1 MLPSRRRFTRPAPY
15 SAARCCD
22 TAGCEMSNRAVS
34 SFTAASPCVSDS
46 KIARR
51 LGSARARKIRSRA
64 ASASRIP
71 QCISDGLWIVN
82 MVLTPGR
89 DDSPAAGSA
98 QCDERPAVTLAVGA
112 IQFLSGE
119 GLHAL
124 LTLHDVHRRRVHR
137 GIALQRAAD
146 ACAG

>member
-1 MLPSRRRFTRPAPY
+1 
-15 SAARCCD
+15 
-22 TAGCEMSNRAVS
+22 MSNRAVS

-71 QCISDGLWIVN
+71 PCISDGLWIVN
-82 MVLTPGR
+82 VALTPGR
-89 DDSPAAGSA
+89 DYSPSAGSA
-98 QCDERPAVTLAVGA
+98 AGGERPAVTSAVGA
-112 IQFLSGE
+112 MQVLRWE

-146 ACAG
+146 ACAGSTGGACQRDGVDEEADRSDEQADRHC